1 MGLISYVKTV
11 WKAGKEGGTPLSP
24 ENLNN
29 IENGIETA
37 VTQINIINENLG
49 KKLNWN
55 SSEAKN
61 YNLFH
66 KGLTYANT
74 GYANAPEDYCY
85 VLTLMQNDESY
96 MDAVQIAF
104 SIVSRRTYR
113 RRARSSTD
121 WESWLN
127 IDFYRKTEHY
137 TNSTYLDS
145 AAEVIKCGRIV
156 EVAYN
161 GAAKKLDANSSTLL
175 FTLADEYKPLRS
187 IWVPVRANVDVW
199 ISINTSGEV
208 SYYARAASTSLN
220 NFQFNTTYII

>member
-11 WKAGKEGGTPLSP
+11 WKAGKEGNTPLSP

-85 VLTLMQNDESY
+85 VLTFMQNDESY

-121 WESWLN
+121 WESWLD

-145 AAEVIKCGRIV
+145 VVEVVKCGRIV

-161 GAAKKLDANSSTLL
+161 GAAKKIDANSSTIL
-175 FTLADEYKPLRS
+175 FTLADEYKPPRS
-187 IWVPVRANVDVW
+187 LWIPVRANVDVW
-199 ISINTSGEV
+199 ILINTLGEV

>member
-11 WKAGKEGGTPLSP
+11 WKAAKEGGTPLSP

-37 VTQINIINENLG
+37 VAQINIINENLG

-85 VLTLMQNDESY
+85 VLTFMQNDESY

-121 WESWLN
+121 WESWLD

-145 AAEVIKCGRIV
+145 VVEVVKCGRIV

-161 GAAKKLDANSSTLL
+161 GAAKKIDANSSTIL
-175 FTLADEYKPLRS
+175 FTLADEYKPPRS
-187 IWVPVRANVDVW
+187 LWIPVRANVDVW
-199 ISINTSGEV
+199 ILINTLGEV